1 MSLVRMLQLNTSLV
15 RVLFP
20 KPLPIGAQRD
30 SCVQSKKNMAYRL
43 CPSDRGDA
51 AMVCERVP
59 GGILYAEQASALVL
73 KRLLDAV
80 EQETGV
86 RPDRAVISVPAY
98 FKEAQQEATINAG
111 ALGLCALRES
121 SRAIPLDQ
129 APDSPS
135 ACLNTPAPFSIAFVG
150 PNHSPNHNRCKVTRH
165 QVVLA
170 APWRSVDVCC
180 YALQRDCVVC

>member
-1 MSLVRMLQLNTSLV
+1 MLQLNTSLV

-30 SCVQSKKNMAYRL
+30 SSVQSKKNMAYRL

-135 ACLNTPAPFSIAFVG
+135 ACLNTPRPLFLSPLLGQTTPQITIGARSPDIKLFLLHHGAVLMCVAMRYRGIA
-150 PNHSPNHNRCKVTRH
+150 
-165 QVVLA
+165 L
-170 APWRSVDVCC
+170 
-180 YALQRDCVVC
+180 CVEA